1 MEIPYSFESRPPG
14 PRRFSQI
21 RRLIVGI
28 SENIQIQG
36 LKEMELI
43 GIVSRKDFHEVPPR
57 VECGITKFGANLA
70 QAMRPYANGAPN
82 T

>member
-14 PRRFSQI
+14 PQRFSQL

-28 SENIQIQG
+28 SVKILIQG
-36 LKEMELI
+36 LKEMALK

-57 VECGITKFGANLA
+57 VECGIFGANLA